1 MSRELPDPDGA
12 AADAGSAARGG
23 VRATLL
29 AAAREEL
36 ALVGTSGIS
45 LRAIARRAG
54 VSHAAPEHH
63 FGDRAGLLTTLATEG
78 FQRLSTELRQ
88 AGSAAPA
95 PPPDQLAAL
104 GRAYLDRGLTE
115 PALFELMFRPELLHR
130 DDPDLRRAQAS
141 AFGLLHNAA
150 SDTTG
155 ALPDPG
161 PGAGAGAGDGDG
173 ELALLAWAF
182 VHGLVALIR
191 DQALT
196 VVSPTPDAD
205 TAQLAHQ
212 LIDAF
217 VDRLQR

>member
-12 AADAGSAARGG
+12 AADVGSAAGGG

-78 FQRLSTELRQ
+78 FQRLSTELQQ

-104 GRAYLDRGLTE
+104 GRAYLDRGLRE

-161 PGAGAGAGDGDG
+161 PGAGDGAG

-212 LIDAF
+212 LINAF

>member
-12 AADAGSAARGG
+12 AADVGSAAGGG

-78 FQRLSTELRQ
+78 FQRLSTELQ
-88 AGSAAPA
+88 DAGSAAPA

-155 ALPDPG
+155 ALPG
-161 PGAGAGAGDGDG
+161 PGAGAG

>member
-12 AADAGSAARGG
+12 AADVGSAAGGG

-78 FQRLSTELRQ
+78 FQRLSTELQ
-88 AGSAAPA
+88 DAGSAAPA

-155 ALPDPG
+155 ALPG
-161 PGAGAGAGDGDG
+161 PGAGAGAGAG

>member
-1 MSRELPDPDGA
+1 MSRALPDPSGTA
-12 AADAGSAARGG
+12 ASTGSTAGGG
-23 VRATLL
+23 VRARLL
-29 AAAREEL
+29 AAARQEL

-54 VSHAAPEHH
+54 VSHAAPKHH
-63 FGDRAGLLTTLATEG
+63 FGDRAGLLTALATEG
-78 FQRLSTELRQ
+78 FQRLSTELQ
-88 AGSAAPA
+88 DAGSAAPA

-104 GRAYLDRGLTE
+104 GRAYLDRGLRQ

-130 DDPDLRRAQAS
+130 DDPNLRRAQQS

-150 SDTTG
+150 SDTAG
-155 ALPDPG
+155 ALPGPPG
-161 PGAGAGAGDGDG
+161 PGEG

-191 DQALT
+191 DQAIT
-196 VVSPTPDAD
+196 VVSPTPDTDTETGAD

-217 VDRLQR
+217 VDRVQR